1 MRTGELD
8 REISE
13 HPAEYKRD
21 DSIRAK
27 YLGELQKIAG
37 KALGVYR
44 NGNDLETA
52 LKATKEILDAP
63 DAAKDDLTIQT
74 ALAINLIT
82 TAALN
87 RKESRGTHNRT
98 DYPESKSEFEKEFV
112 F

>member
-1 MRTGELD
+1 MRTGELN
-8 REISE
+8 REISDR
-13 HPAEYKRD
+13 PVEYKRD

-44 NGNDLETA
+44 NGTDLESA
-52 LKATKEILDAP
+52 LRATEEILESSDAK
-63 DAAKDDLTIQT
+63 KDDLTIQT
-74 ALAINLIT
+74 ALAISLIAK
-82 TAALN
+82 AALN

-98 DYPESKSEFEKEFV
+98 DYPESKAEFEKEFV